1 MCELG
6 MFFCVFETCLTKN
19 PVYILSSLLAHLIG
33 VMDVY
38 QLDRG
43 DVITQKTSY
52 GLDIYPLGEETG
64 SICVPEIGYGV
75 AGKVPVNQAVDVV

>member
-1 MCELG
+1 MCVRN
-6 MFFCVFETCLTKN
+6 MFNQKSGL
-19 PVYILSSLLAHLIG
+19 YILSSLLAHLIG